1 MTTSRKLITGL
12 RQPGYVG
19 WSRDSVVASEADQKI
34 SKNLPRKTLPTPPPL
49 PREGVGGGLRA
60 AGPGGMPAP
69 MREGAPACASQ
80 VEAILEQAKALT
92 AKQRQELLDQLSL
105 ANQMSRSAG
114 DDRDL
119 DMWATAVYSAL
130 TDRASSSASS
140 GFGQLLVKRALAP
153 TQNWRPV
160 QSFMEES
167 RLCELKVVERAS
179 VYHMLAE
186 LLVDHAQIVADRSG
200 APLGPKLVGSCAAGI
215 AGVFDKAF
223 PGYLRAGLAKVAAR
237 QLISHRA

>member
-1 MTTSRKLITGL
+1 MATPRKVISGL
-12 RQPGYVG
+12 RRPGYVG
-19 WSRDSVVASEADQKI
+19 LSRTSVEDSEKDEKTPE
-34 SKNLPRKTLPTPPPL
+34 NLPRKTLPTPPTL

-60 AGPGGMPAP
+60 AGQAGMHAP
-69 MREGAPACASQ
+69 MREGAPACANE
-80 VEAILEQAKALT
+80 VEALLEQAKHFT

-105 ANQMSRSAG
+105 ANQMTRSAG

-119 DMWATAVYSAL
+119 DMWATAVYDAL
-130 TDRASSSASS
+130 TNCAASSEAS
-140 GFGQLLVKRALAP
+140 GFGKLLVKRALAP
-153 TQNWRPV
+153 TQNWRPM
-160 QSFMEES
+160 QSFMQES

-186 LLVDHAQIVADRSG
+186 LLVGHAQVVADRSG

-223 PGYLRAGLAKVAAR
+223 PGYLRAGLAKIAAR
-237 QLISHRA
+237 QLVKGA

>member
-1 MTTSRKLITGL
+1 MAIPRKLITRL
-12 RQPGYVG
+12 RRPGYVG
-19 WSRDSVVASEADQKI
+19 WSRDSVEGSESDQKI
-34 SKNLPRKTLPTPPPL
+34 SKNHPRKTLPTPPPL

-60 AGPGGMPAP
+60 AGQAGMHAP
-69 MREGAPACASQ
+69 MREGAQACANE
-80 VEAILEQAKALT
+80 VETILEQAKTLT

-105 ANQMSRSAG
+105 ANQMTRSAG

-119 DMWATAVYSAL
+119 DMWATAIYGAL
-130 TDRASSSASS
+130 TNTAASSGSS

-186 LLVDHAQIVADRSG
+186 LLIDHAQIVADRSG

-215 AGVFDKAF
+215 AGIFDKAF

-237 QLISHRA
+237 QLVKGA

>member
-1 MTTSRKLITGL
+1 MTTPRKLISGL
-12 RQPGYVG
+12 RRPGYVG
-19 WSRDSVVASEADQKI
+19 LSRTSLEDSEKDEKTPE
-34 SKNLPRKTLPTPPPL
+34 NLPRKTLPTPPPL

-60 AGPGGMPAP
+60 AGRAGMPAP
-69 MREGAPACASQ
+69 MREGAHACVNE
-80 VEAILEQAKALT
+80 VEAILEQTKSLT

-105 ANQMSRSAG
+105 AHQMTRAAG

-119 DMWATAVYSAL
+119 DLWATAIYNAL
-130 TDRASSSASS
+130 TSCVSGSDASS
-140 GFGQLLVKRALAP
+140 FGRLLVKRALAP

-186 LLVDHAQIVADRSG
+186 LLVDHAQVVADRSG

-215 AGVFDKAF
+215 AGIFDKAF
-223 PGYLRAGLAKVAAR
+223 PGYLRAGLAKIAAR
-237 QLISHRA
+237 QLVKGA